1 MEIVSV
7 KEYKYAIV
15 ATSKELLHE
24 AFQLTKILLKSGCVS
39 FEEYNF
45 NDTLVKD
52 INGNRVFYRL
62 FIKYHRSI
70 NFTIV
75 DNEYVPYD
83 EYTYNFR
90 RITESGVTLYGFL
103 TRYLTIGRIEYS
115 GVGMAE
121 KWRDLVD
128 MSEKMEKLMQVPR
141 TKDVKRI
148 LNNIYGRGTKE
159 FNDFMDNVSRYCP
172 GFNLKDIGKNI
183 DIFLVDECR
192 PTIDEVVYSEL
203 DSYSMQ
209 KLLEEIEMNR
219 RFEIKKVIFN
229 GPATIILWSN
239 GDKTVVKCRL
249 GDTFDPEKGLAMA
262 ISKYVLGNNYEY
274 YNTFKH
280 YLKPYSKKESHDAVD
295 LLASNLD
302 QIRKGLEEFSY
313 LGKK

>member
-1 MEIVSV
+1 MEIISV

-24 AFQLTKILLKSGCVS
+24 AFQLTKLLLKSGCVS

-52 INGNRVFYRL
+52 INGNRVFYRVS
-62 FIKYHRSI
+62 IKYHRSI

-90 RITESGVTLYGFL
+90 RITESGVNLYGFL
-103 TRYLTIGRIEYS
+103 THYLNIGRIEYS
-115 GVGMAE
+115 RVGMAE

-141 TKDVKRI
+141 SKNVKRI
-148 LNNIYGRGTKE
+148 LNNIYGRGGRGSLAPI
-159 FNDFMDNVSRYCP
+159 V
-172 GFNLKDIGKNI
+172 L
-183 DIFLVDECR
+183 
-192 PTIDEVVYSEL
+192 IDEVVYSEL
-203 DSYSMQ
+203 GSYSMQ
-209 KLLEEIEMNR
+209 KLLEEMEMNR

-229 GPATIILWSN
+229 DPATIILWGN

-249 GDTFDPEKGLAMA
+249 GDEFDPEKGLAMA

-274 YNTFKH
+274 YNIFKH

-295 LLASNLD
+295 VIGS
-302 QIRKGLEEFSY
+302 
-313 LGKK
+313 LGNK

>member
-1 MEIVSV
+1 MENISV

-24 AFQLTKILLKSGCVS
+24 AFQLTKLLLKSGCVS
-39 FEEYNF
+39 FETYNF

-62 FIKYHRSI
+62 SIKYHRSI

-90 RITESGVTLYGFL
+90 RITESGGGLYGFL
-103 TRYLTIGRIEYS
+103 IHYLNIERIEYS

-121 KWRDLVD
+121 KWGDLVD

-141 TKDVKRI
+141 FKNVKRI
-148 LNNIYGRGTKE
+148 LNNIYGRGGRGSLAPI
-159 FNDFMDNVSRYCP
+159 V
-172 GFNLKDIGKNI
+172 L
-183 DIFLVDECR
+183 
-192 PTIDEVVYSEL
+192 IDEVVYSEL

-209 KLLEEIEMNR
+209 KLLEEMEMNR

-229 GPATIILWSN
+229 DPATIVIWAN
-239 GDKTVVKCRL
+239 GDKTVVKAQNEMY
-249 GDTFDPEKGLAMA
+249 DPEKGLAMA
-262 ISKYVLGNNYEY
+262 FAKRALGGKGSYYDIFKQWLPNEKVDFNDFEKFEKTVQKEAEYE
-274 YNTFKH
+274 
-280 YLKPYSKKESHDAVD
+280 LKT
-295 LLASNLD
+295 
-302 QIRKGLEEFSY
+302 Y
-313 LGKK
+313 LGERNK

>member
-1 MEIVSV
+1 METISV

-24 AFQLTKILLKSGCVS
+24 AFQLTKLLLKSGCVS

-52 INGNRVFYRL
+52 ISGNRVFYRL

-70 NFTIV
+70 NFAIV

-83 EYTYNFR
+83 EYIYNFR
-90 RITESGVTLYGFL
+90 GITKSSLTLYGFL
-103 TRYLTIGRIEYS
+103 TRYLDIGRIEYS
-115 GVGMAE
+115 RVGMAE

-128 MSEKMEKLMQVPR
+128 MSEKMEKLMHVPR

-148 LNNIYGRGTKE
+148 LNNIYGRGGRGSLAPI
-159 FNDFMDNVSRYCP
+159 V
-172 GFNLKDIGKNI
+172 L
-183 DIFLVDECR
+183 
-192 PTIDEVVYSEL
+192 IDEVVYSEL

-209 KLLEEIEMNR
+209 KILEEMEMNR

-229 GPATIILWSN
+229 DPATIILWGN

-249 GDTFDPEKGLAMA
+249 GDVFDPEKGLAMA